1 MGSRIWQQ
9 IEDFKEVE
17 NTVEVITGQNSGYRI
32 NESVK
37 FFRPYRTDSN
47 ESDPYRYEPR
57 KGFDSSINF
66 NHHLGSNEIS
76 NLLIDIALH
85 FKGHSVNIGF

>member
-17 NTVEVITGQNSGYRI
+17 NTVEVITGQNTGYWI
-32 NESVK
+32 NESVE
-37 FFRPYRTDSN
+37 FFRPYRT
-47 ESDPYRYEPR
+47 SDRTRMYRYEPI

-76 NLLIDIALH
+76 NL
-85 FKGHSVNIGF
+85 

>member
-17 NTVEVITGQNSGYRI
+17 NTVEVITGQNTGYWI
-32 NESVK
+32 NESVE

-47 ESDPYRYEPR
+47 ESDPYRYGPR
-57 KGFDSSINF
+57 KRLRFKHRFQPSFGFQ
-66 NHHLGSNEIS
+66 
-76 NLLIDIALH
+76 
-85 FKGHSVNIGF
+85 